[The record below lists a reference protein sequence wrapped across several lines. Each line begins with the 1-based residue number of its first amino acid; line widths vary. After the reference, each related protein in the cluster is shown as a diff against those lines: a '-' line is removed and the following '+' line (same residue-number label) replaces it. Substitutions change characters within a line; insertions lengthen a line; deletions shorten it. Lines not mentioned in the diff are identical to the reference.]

1 MIRLIALPLLL
12 LPSLFPPP
20 SLCYTWPSI
29 ESERPEDC
37 ARKGE
42 AFDSIALRCVD
53 CSDAAEP
60 TRDGLGCRCRDGFRV
75 LQVNTS
81 EEMFFSSNSIL
92 YTLVGHGK
100 LRCGQG
106 R

>member
-1 MIRLIALPLLL
+1 MFRLISLPLLL

-37 ARKGE
+37 ALKGE

-53 CSDAAEP
+53 CSDSAEP

-75 LQVNTS
+75 LQVG
-81 EEMFFSSNSIL
+81 IQ
-92 YTLVGHGK
+92 K
-100 LRCGQG
+100 
-106 R
+106 